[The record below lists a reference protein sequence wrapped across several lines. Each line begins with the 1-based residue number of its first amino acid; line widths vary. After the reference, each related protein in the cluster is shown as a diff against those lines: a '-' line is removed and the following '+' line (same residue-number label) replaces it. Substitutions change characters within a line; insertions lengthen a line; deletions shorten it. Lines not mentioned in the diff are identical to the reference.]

1 MAKRVV
7 IYERSLKEARNSVL
21 SADERRQ
28 SSSKLQTTSKAFFN
42 WSSICSLPS
51 THLLPFAVWRLHITF
66 VLPSVLLINLF
77 DFYFSTRMHFIERH
91 SILVQRKLI
100 SLLANDDGA
109 TLLEMKETTMEL
121 WLLSE
126 LLNERFEYTLLLTTT
141 TKLIIFVIDIYW
153 VYVRVIHFEHF
164 NTEFISMCNK
174 SSFSIVPAQTFLH
187 FRRFHSLFASFDFVD
202 WNFLLLQLRI

>member
-1 MAKRVV
+1 MNEPLNPKGSE
-7 IYERSLKEARNSVL
+7 YSVL

-28 SSSKLQTTSKAFFN
+28 SSSKLQTTSKAFFD

-66 VLPSVLLINLF
+66 VIPSVLLINLF
-77 DFYFSTRMHFIERH
+77 DFYFSTCVHFIERN

-126 LLNERFEYTLLLTTT
+126 LLNERFEYTLLVTTT

-164 NTEFISMCNK
+164 NIEFISMCNK
-174 SSFSIVPAQTFLH
+174 TKSSSSIVPAQTFLH
-187 FRRFHSLFASFDFVD
+187 FRCFHSLFASFDFVS

>member
-1 MAKRVV
+1 MN
-7 IYERSLKEARNSVL
+7 EPLNLKGSEYSVL
-21 SADERRQ
+21 SANERRQ
-28 SSSKLQTTSKAFFN
+28 SSSKLQITSKAFFD

-66 VLPSVLLINLF
+66 VIPSVLLINLF
-77 DFYFSTRMHFIERH
+77 DFYFSTRVHFIERN

-109 TLLEMKETTMEL
+109 TLMEMKETTMEL

-126 LLNERFEYTLLLTTT
+126 LLNERFEYTLLVTTT

-164 NTEFISMCNK
+164 NIEFISMCNK
-174 SSFSIVPAQTFLH
+174 TKSSSSIVLAQTLLH
-187 FRRFHSLFASFDFVD
+187 FRCFHSLFASFDFVD